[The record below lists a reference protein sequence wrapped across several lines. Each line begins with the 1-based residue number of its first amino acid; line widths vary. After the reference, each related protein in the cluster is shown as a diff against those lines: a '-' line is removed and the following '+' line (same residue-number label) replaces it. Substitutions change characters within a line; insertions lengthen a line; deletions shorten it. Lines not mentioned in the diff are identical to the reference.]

1 MDYELMQET
10 LQTVR
15 IAKLFYE
22 YGKLDRLL
30 GNGVK
35 YAGESLYDN
44 FYAYFEAIADY
55 FDLDFHENYE
65 VDHWYFSFRS
75 MVQYYHLCRDYSCLF
90 GVKLRDNPYVRKA
103 EAALADAFYDCSCNG
118 GLGWGYAKKCN
129 GAWSSGVFVEM
140 DCYFHSEYELLEALL
155 AIDDWYTEECKA
167 LEALLQTAHARQIPY
182 AFRLEAA

>member
-1 MDYELMQET
+1 MDYEMMQDA

-30 GNGVK
+30 ENGVT
-35 YAGESLYDN
+35 YASESVHDFLYE
-44 FYAYFEAIADY
+44 YFEAVADY
-55 FDLDFHENYE
+55 VDLDFHEDYE
-65 VDHWYFSFRS
+65 VDHWYFGFRS
-75 MVQYYHLCRDYSCLF
+75 MVQYYRLCRDYCCLF

-103 EAALADAFYDCSCNG
+103 ESALTDAFYGCSCNG

-129 GAWSSGVFVEM
+129 GEWSSGVFVET

-167 LEALLQTAHARQIPY
+167 LDALLKTARARQMPDVY
-182 AFRLEAA
+182 RLEAA

>member
-30 GNGVK
+30 ENGVT
-35 YAGESLYDN
+35 YSGESLYDF
-44 FYAYFEAIADY
+44 FYEYFEAATDY

-75 MVQYYHLCRDYSCLF
+75 MVRYYHLCRDYSCLF
-90 GVKLRDNPYVRKA
+90 GVKLRENPYVRKA

-155 AIDDWYTEECKA
+155 TIDDWYSDQAAKLA
-167 LEALLQTAHARQIPY
+167 DLLENERMRRRCA